1 MILKGCSLK
10 MKKVVIPV
18 AGLGTRFLP
27 ATKAIPK
34 EMITLVDQP
43 LIQYVVQ
50 EAVQAGFTDII
61 LVTHSSKQAIENHFD
76 HNFELEESLTR
87 KNKTALLNTL
97 KGIIPPHINI
107 IAIRQ
112 PEPLGLGHAVL
123 CAAPVIGD
131 EHFAVILPDVIL
143 NTHSQDL
150 KQMVQAFAQ
159 TQQSQIMVEPVP
171 STEVDKYGIADCNG
185 EPVLPNQSK
194 PMKGII
200 EKPSPEQAPSN
211 LSVTGRYVL
220 DNNILELLQ
229 TTPKGAG
236 NEIQLTDAIA
246 QLIHTKG
253 VQAYCLAG
261 QSFDCGDK
269 LGYLK
274 ATVQFALNHPE
285 LGQDFSSWLQH
296 FLAQPT

>member
-1 MILKGCSLK
+1 

-50 EAVQAGFTDII
+50 EAVKAGFTDII

-76 HNFELEESLTR
+76 HHFELETTLAR
-87 KNKTALLNTL
+87 KKKTALLEKLRN
-97 KGIIPPHINI
+97 IVPMDINI
-107 IAIRQ
+107 ISVRQ

-123 CAAPVIGD
+123 CAAPVIGSED
-131 EHFAVILPDVIL
+131 FAVMLPDVIL
-143 NTHSQDL
+143 NTDSADL
-150 KQMVQAFAQ
+150 KNMVDAFAYRK
-159 TQQSQIMVEPVP
+159 QSQIMVEPVP
-171 STEVDKYGIADCNG
+171 HSEVNKYGIADCCG
-185 EPVLPNQSK
+185 KTLQATQSK
-194 PMKGII
+194 PMQGII
-200 EKPSPEQAPSN
+200 EKPNPEDAPSD
-211 LSVTGRYVL
+211 LAVTGRYILSNKV
-220 DNNILELLQ
+220 LELLKS
-229 TTPKGAG
+229 TPKGAG

-246 QLIHTKG
+246 ELIKVEG

-261 QSFDCGDK
+261 SSYDCGDK

-274 ATVQFALNHPE
+274 ATVQFAMAHPE
-285 LGQDFSSWLQH
+285 LSKEFTHWLKE
-296 FLAQPT
+296 FIK

>member
-1 MILKGCSLK
+1 

-50 EAVQAGFTDII
+50 EAINAGFTDII

-76 HNFELEESLTR
+76 HNFELEVSLER
-87 KNKTALLNTL
+87 KNKVALMEKL
-97 KGIIPPHINI
+97 KAIIPPHINI
-107 IAIRQ
+107 ISVRQ
-112 PEPLGLGHAVL
+112 PKPLGLGHAVL
-123 CAAPVIGD
+123 CAAPVIGE

-143 NTHSQDL
+143 NTGSNDL
-150 KQMVQAFAQ
+150 KQMVDAFCN
-159 TQQSQIMVEPVP
+159 TKQSQIMVEKVP
-171 STEVDKYGIADCNG
+171 KNEVDKYGIADCSG
-185 EPVLPNQSK
+185 ATLEPADSK
-194 PMKGII
+194 PMKGIV
-200 EKPSPEQAPSN
+200 EKPSPKEAPSN

-220 DNNILELLQ
+220 DNGILQLLK

-246 QLIHTKG
+246 ELIKTEG

-261 QSFDCGDK
+261 ESYDCGDK
-269 LGYLK
+269 LGYIK
-274 ATVQFALNHPE
+274 ASVQFAVNHPE
-285 LGQDFSSWLQH
+285 LGHDFSNWLKT
-296 FLAQPT
+296 FIK